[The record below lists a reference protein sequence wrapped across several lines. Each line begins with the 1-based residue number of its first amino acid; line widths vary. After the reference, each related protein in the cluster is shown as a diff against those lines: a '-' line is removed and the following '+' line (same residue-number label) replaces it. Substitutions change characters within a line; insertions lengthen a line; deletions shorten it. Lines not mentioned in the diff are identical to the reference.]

1 MGSIVMILSI
11 IIIIIFLFL
20 LLFSRL
26 RLHRHGLNNSVV
38 VTKHYV
44 LWYLVLFTHTPTIIV
59 YNIIHK
65 KNILYTIT

>member
-1 MGSIVMILSI
+1 MILSI
-11 IIIIIFLFL
+11 IIIIIIFL

-44 LWYLVLFTHTPTIIV
+44 LWYLVLFTHTSV
-59 YNIIHK
+59 
-65 KNILYTIT
+65 YTIYTDYNGI